1 MFLAAAS
8 GVIRLQAD
16 LGMSPAEPSAGR
28 DTRYPRVSKDEI
40 VASQPEVILLPSE
53 PFAYTDEHRQ
63 MLDRFFANTP
73 AARNGNLLLV
83 DGTLITW
90 FGTRL
95 GRALDVLPDLVASI
109 NH

>member
-1 MFLAAAS
+1 MRECRRASKGLNGERMKVAVIFGTRPEAIKMAPVVSALRAAP
-8 GVIRLQAD
+8 GVETSVWSTGQ
-16 LGMSPAEPSAGR
+16 
-28 DTRYPRVSKDEI
+28 
-40 VASQPEVILLPSE
+40 
-53 PFAYTDEHRQ
+53 HRQ
-63 MLDRFFANTP
+63 MLDRIFAATP

-109 NH
+109 QH